1 MPLIK
6 PISGKLRA
14 ASLLSSILTCTMAL
28 AANPAD
34 MTSLP
39 VPDGCAL
46 AETAS
51 SKVAASPAHKQVFP
65 PVALQIRTVIA
76 PTAFASGGRNYLIY
90 ELDLQNYSDQTMDL
104 RAIEVLDAS
113 KATARPIASFNQSQ
127 LKAQL
132 RPIGM
137 DHWQYHAHPHG
148 DANRK
153 LGTGQSAV
161 AFLCLAFEGKQP
173 MPSQLRHRVH
183 LENDSTDGP
192 LIPVQLTPVPVFGGP
207 LTGGDWHPRNG
218 PHLDSHHRMGLVVT
232 DGLAQNSRRFAIDWR
247 KQKDGSQYVGDA
259 RDVRA
264 YHAYGENVLAVAEG
278 TVVLARDGYPDNI
291 PRTAAGFEPA
301 LPITMENLGG
311 NRVVVQLHNGQ
322 FAQYAHLQAGSVKV
336 KQGQQLVRGQLIGL
350 VGNSG
355 DSRVP
360 HLHFQLTNQ
369 PDLFASEGLPYVIEQ
384 FRMKPAGTEWSTRT
398 QEFPWGDDTVIDFGP
413 AVDRAEAGLGR

>member
-1 MPLIK
+1 MHIK
-6 PISGKLRA
+6 PFAGTLGA
-14 ASLLSSILTCTMAL
+14 TSLLSSLLISTMAL
-28 AANPAD
+28 AAMPAD
-34 MTSLP
+34 MASLP
-39 VPDGCAL
+39 LPDGCAL
-46 AETAS
+46 AETAP
-51 SKVAASPAHKQVFP
+51 SKGAASPAPKQVFP

-76 PTAFASGGRNYLIY
+76 PTAFASGGRNFLIY

-113 KATARPIASFNQSQ
+113 KATARPIASFNHEQ
-127 LKAQL
+127 LQAQL
-132 RPIGM
+132 RPIGP

-153 LGTGQSAV
+153 LGAGQSTV

-173 MPSQLRHRVH
+173 MPSQLRHRVR
-183 LENDSTDGP
+183 LDNDSADGP
-192 LIPVQLTPVPVFGGP
+192 LIPVQLAPVPVFGRP
-207 LTGGDWHPRNG
+207 LTGSDWHPRNG

-247 KQKDGSQYVGDA
+247 KQRDGSQYSGDA

-264 YHAYGENVLAVAEG
+264 YYAYGENVLAVAEG
-278 TVVLARDGYPDNI
+278 TVVFARDGYPDNI

-311 NRVVVQLHNGQ
+311 NRVVVQLPNGQ
-322 FAQYAHLQAGSVKV
+322 FAQYAHLQPGSVKV
-336 KQGQQLVRGQLIGL
+336 KQGQQLVRGQLIGR

-360 HLHFQLTNQ
+360 HLHFQLTTL
-369 PDLFASEGLPYVIEQ
+369 PDLFASEGIPFVIEQ
-384 FRMKPAGTEWSTRT
+384 FRMKPAGMEWSTRS
-398 QEFPWGDDTVIDFGP
+398 QEFPWGDDMVIDFGP
-413 AVDRAEAGLGR
+413 AAD